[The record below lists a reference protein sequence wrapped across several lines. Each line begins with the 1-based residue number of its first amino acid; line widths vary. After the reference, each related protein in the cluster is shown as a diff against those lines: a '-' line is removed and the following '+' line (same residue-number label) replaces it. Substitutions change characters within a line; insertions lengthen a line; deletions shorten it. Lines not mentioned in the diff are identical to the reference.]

1 MPKYKKIRVSEYAK
15 LRGLKNQRFPSAYC
29 KAGRANDLEGVKS
42 ARKVKPDY
50 GSEYWEL
57 TVDMV
62 YYDMHCDSL
71 IKNRALT
78 LLLA

>member
-42 ARKVKPDY
+42 ACKVKPDY
-50 GSEYWEL
+50 GSEYWEV
-57 TVDMV
+57 TVDMA
-62 YYDMHCDSL
+62 YYDSL